1 MIDIIIPAYNAH
13 ETIIETLSS
22 IAIQTYRDK
31 VKVYIVDDCSD
42 KDYKKEI
49 SIFKNKLDIKYLKTD
64 KNRGP
69 GYARQ
74 YALDNSNGEYIVF
87 MDADDE
93 LYNSYAIEILYNKI
107 NDENLDVVMGYFYV
121 ERENLEE
128 HVLPTMQLICGCLH
142 GKIYRRKH
150 LIDNNIR
157 FNNSRYSEDNSFNG
171 IAINSTE
178 KVIVTEDIL
187 YVYRNTENSLTR
199 DPKKLLKKYTSYLH
213 NILWL
218 ILNLKKRNLPSESLA
233 YILTSCYTYVYS
245 EVKYFKDVDF
255 SKLYR
260 DCSRFEEI
268 YSEYDKY
275 IPDDIT
281 RQCLNG
287 HINHNQVLSD
297 YVLEDFKNFRN
308 KFERKQVSMHD

>member
-31 VKVYIVDDCSD
+31 VKVYIVDDNSD

-49 SIFKNKLDIKYLKTD
+49 SIFKNKLDITYLKTD

-87 MDADDE
+87 MDADDQ

-107 NDENLDVVMGYFYV
+107 NNEGLDVVMGYFYV
-121 ERENLEE
+121 ERENLENHE
-128 HVLPTMQLICGCLH
+128 LPTMQLIGGCLH

-150 LIDNNIR
+150 LVDNNIR

-171 IAINSTE
+171 LAINTTE
-178 KVIVTEDIL
+178 KVIITEDIL
-187 YVYRNTENSLTR
+187 YVYRNTQNSLTR
-199 DPKKLLKKYTSYLH
+199 DTKKLVKKYTSYLH

-218 ILNLKKRNLPSESLA
+218 ILSLKKRNFPEDSLII
-233 YILTSCYTYVYS
+233 ILANCYTYVYS

-260 DCSRFEEI
+260 DCFKFEEI
-268 YSEYDKY
+268 FSEYEKY
-275 IPDDIT
+275 TSDDYIK
-281 RQCLNG
+281 QCLNG
-287 HINHNQVLSD
+287 HISHNQVLSD
-297 YVLEDFKNFRN
+297 YVLEDFNNFRK
-308 KFERKQVSMHD
+308 KFKRNQVSIDD